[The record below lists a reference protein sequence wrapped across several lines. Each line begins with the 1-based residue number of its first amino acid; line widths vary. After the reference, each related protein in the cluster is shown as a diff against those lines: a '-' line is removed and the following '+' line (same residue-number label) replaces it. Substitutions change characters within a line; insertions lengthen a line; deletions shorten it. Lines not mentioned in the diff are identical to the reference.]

1 MGTVNPFAA
10 FRRSGVVPQVK
21 SIITSRDFHGALEGS
36 FEPITKTHRL
46 RVKSIRTIL
55 FRLGGANLETL
66 VKDNQEM
73 VRRLTGRADP
83 TTATANWRS
92 LMALAWSHA
101 VLHVSDEARMQEFYT
116 RVLGFQVTD
125 EGLIAGD
132 RRIIFM
138 SQKAE
143 EHHQLALITGR
154 EDAGPSNS
162 LAHLAFRVDDL
173 PELRGVIGRLRNE
186 ELALRPTSHGNTWSV
201 YFQDPE
207 QNGVEIF
214 CDTPW
219 QVKQPAGEIWD
230 MTLDDDA
237 LLAWT
242 HEMFQDADR
251 FGSQEDFV
259 ARRKRELA
267 SNASAS

>member
-1 MGTVNPFAA
+1 
-10 FRRSGVVPQVK
+10 
-21 SIITSRDFHGALEGS
+21 
-36 FEPITKTHRL
+36 
-46 RVKSIRTIL
+46 
-55 FRLGGANLETL
+55 
-66 VKDNQEM
+66 
-73 VRRLTGRADP
+73 
-83 TTATANWRS
+83 
-92 LMALAWSHA
+92 MALGWSHA
-101 VLHVSDEARMQEFYT
+101 VLHVLDEARMLDFYI

-125 EGLIAGD
+125 QGPIADD
-132 RRIIFM
+132 RRIIFL
-138 SQKAE
+138 SQSAQ
-143 EHHQLALITGR
+143 EHHQIALIPGR

-173 PELRGVIGRLRNE
+173 PELRAVIARLRDE

-219 QVKQPAGEIWD
+219 QVKQPAGETWD

-242 HEMFQDADR
+242 HETFRNADR
-251 FGSQEDFV
+251 FGSQADFI

-267 SNASAS
+267 SSPAAS

>member
-1 MGTVNPFAA
+1 
-10 FRRSGVVPQVK
+10 
-21 SIITSRDFHGALEGS
+21 
-36 FEPITKTHRL
+36 
-46 RVKSIRTIL
+46 
-55 FRLGGANLETL
+55 
-66 VKDNQEM
+66 
-73 VRRLTGRADP
+73 
-83 TTATANWRS
+83 
-92 LMALAWSHA
+92 MALSWSHA
-101 VLHVSDEARMQEFYT
+101 VLHVMDEVRMEDFYS

-125 EGLIAGD
+125 RGPIAGD

-138 SQKAE
+138 SQSAE

-154 EDAGPSNS
+154 EDVSASNT

-173 PELRGVIGRLRNE
+173 PELRAVIARLRNE
-186 ELALRPTSHGNTWSV
+186 ELAPRPTSHGNTWSV

-219 QVKQPAGEIWD
+219 QVKQPAGETWD

-242 HEMFQDADR
+242 FEKFQNADR
-251 FGSQEDFV
+251 FGSQADFV
-259 ARRKRELA
+259 ARRTRELA
-267 SNASAS
+267 SSTTAS